1 MEAQF
6 TKDLDIFSPLTGP
19 DGVVF
24 GGEESVGRSMSI

>member
-24 GGEESVGRSMSI
+24 GREGSVERSMSI